1 MVIKEIREILEENYC
16 DSLLFD
22 NPSFD
27 RSILGVSTNG
37 EIIYSLTGMI
47 GELMQDKN
55 MTEQEALE
63 FINSMIFS
71 TTEDFKNN
79 GIAPVI
85 LDDCS
90 GTTFKIEEIHNAS
103 RRRFPLDS

>member
-1 MVIKEIREILEENYC
+1 MVIKEIREILEENHS
-16 DSLLFD
+16 DFLLFD

-27 RSILGVSTNG
+27 RSIIGVSTNG

-63 FINSMIFS
+63 FINSMILRA
-71 TTEDFKNN
+71 TKDFKNHS
-79 GIAPVI
+79 ITPVV

-90 GTTFKIEEIHNAS
+90 GTTFQIEEIHNAS
-103 RRRFPLDS
+103 RRRFPLDF

>member
-1 MVIKEIREILEENYC
+1 MVIKEIREILEENYS

-47 GELMQDKN
+47 GELMQDEN
-55 MTEQEALE
+55 MTEQDALE
-63 FINSMIFS
+63 FIDYN
-71 TTEDFKNN
+71 TLRAVDYFKNE
-79 GIAPVI
+79 GVAPVV

-90 GTTFKIEEIHNAS
+90 GTTFEIEEIHNAS